1 MPKEW
6 RNKEIDNIEKELEA
20 NRLMLLKLKREAQQN

>member
-20 NRLMLLKLKREAQQN
+20 NRLMLLQLKKEAQQN